1 MSVLQNLS
9 SMASNMPETP
19 ETKNLCYR
27 FIRKKYV
34 CLLFFM
40 AVIILTFESLV
51 MFGPL
56 INVIM
61 NKMNQTIT
69 TEEGQEEKSNCT
81 CTDNKVD

>member
-9 SMASNMPETP
+9 TMASNMPETP

-56 INVIM
+56 INVFM
-61 NKMNQTIT
+61 NKMNQTIA
-69 TEEGQEEKSNCT
+69 TEEEEEKPNCT
-81 CTDNKVD
+81 CTENKVD

>member
-9 SMASNMPETP
+9 TMASNMPETP

-40 AVIILTFESLV
+40 AVIILTFESLI

-56 INVIM
+56 LNVFM
-61 NKMNQTIT
+61 NKMNQTIA
-69 TEEGQEEKSNCT
+69 TEEEEEKPNCT
-81 CTDNKVD
+81 CTENKVD

>member
-9 SMASNMPETP
+9 TMASNMPETP

-40 AVIILTFESLV
+40 AVIILTCESLI

-56 INVIM
+56 INVFM
-61 NKMNQTIT
+61 NKINQTIG
-69 TEEGQEEKSNCT
+69 TEEEEEKPNCT
-81 CTDNKVD
+81 CTDNKVN